1 MNHYIQDN
9 IYTIVSDDGDP
20 IFQLALNLNLPNN
33 QVVIE
38 TNNEVYAGP
47 LQFLHFKEE

>member
-1 MNHYIQDN
+1 MKHCIQDN
-9 IYTIVSDDGDP
+9 IYTIVDDEGNL
-20 IFQLALNLNLPNN
+20 IFQLTLNLILPNN

-38 TNNEVYAGP
+38 TNDEVYAGP